1 MQIKTL
7 DDIKAYTSK
16 MDYRGGTEKYHD
28 KYVYICQPV
37 NYIEEG
43 LKRMDVWSGHIV
55 YCTNASSKKVGT
67 YWFVLDKKNDPL
79 YKERVASNP
88 IHIKLSPMWV
98 NPILAKVRSEENCK
112 AYPDKFVPLELFTE
126 EKNKAVF
133 TSREEAEEYLK
144 NIREGVIS
152 IPVIEHIVTIT
163 AKKYEDGKMVE
174 QTETYRL
181 PLKKKDGKDS

>member
-16 MDYRGGTEKYHD
+16 MEYRGGTETYHD

-55 YCTNASSKKVGT
+55 YRTNASSKKVGT

-88 IHIKLSPMWV
+88 IHIKLSPMGV
-98 NPILAKVRSEENCK
+98 NTLLAKIQTEENCK
-112 AYPDKFVPLELFTE
+112 AFPNLVPEELFTE
-126 EKNKAVF
+126 EKNKAIF
-133 TSREEAEEYLK
+133 TTRQEAEQYIE
-144 NIREGVIS
+144 NIRKGIIS
-152 IPVIEHIVTIT
+152 IPAIEHKITVTT
-163 AKKYEDGKMVE
+163 KKYEDGEMVE

-181 PLKKKDGKDS
+181 PIKKKYGKDS